1 MTDSIIVLILV
12 VLIAIGVRATSK
24 HFKGEGSCCGGGT
37 YKLRKKKL
45 DSVVS
50 HKKGIAV
57 VSMSQ
62 PIEDGAIK
70 AAIEKAGYMVS
81 GIH

>member
-37 YKLRKKKL
+37 YKLRKK
-45 DSVVS
+45 
-50 HKKGIAV
+50 
-57 VSMSQ
+57 
-62 PIEDGAIK
+62 EDEQCG
-70 AAIEKAGYMVS
+70 EPLWRV
-81 GIH
+81 